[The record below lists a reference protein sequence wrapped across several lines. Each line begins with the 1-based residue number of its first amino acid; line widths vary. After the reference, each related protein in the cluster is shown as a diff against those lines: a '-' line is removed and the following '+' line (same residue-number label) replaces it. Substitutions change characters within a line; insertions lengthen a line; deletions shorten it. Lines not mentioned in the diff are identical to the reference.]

1 VFSIA
6 ELSSHIKGIV
16 QEGQAAQRQRT
27 GPNKREQAG
36 SGLPATDE
44 GTRSLWFSP
53 LIDDHDCCRQLTRHR
68 GAEALPQSRVSTAP
82 RACGPANGRKP
93 SAVRGCRRLSAARKR
108 CNESLAQ
115 PAP

>member
-1 VFSIA
+1 MFSIA

-36 SGLPATDE
+36 SGLPKTDE

-53 LIDDHDCCRQLTRHR
+53 LIDDHDCYRQLTRHR
-68 GAEALPQSRVSTAP
+68 GCRGATAVAGVHNSARL
-82 RACGPANGRKP
+82 RACQCPEA
-93 SAVRGCRRLSAARKR
+93 SAVRGCRRL
-108 CNESLAQ
+108 
-115 PAP
+115 